1 MRSKG
6 LEMERKEEQY
16 DEIRTIVYTGNWWD
30 NWRIS
35 EDEETL
41 LLPTLGH
48 SDS

>member
-16 DEIRTIVYTGNWWD
+16 DEIRTTGNWWD